1 MPREEPMWATSGYA
15 SGVCARNRCARE
27 KPVFCPK
34 AAEKHWKTECGRT
47 VIIAAVFSVEMPY
60 SDARIPS
67 ARPTKAAANSSSLT
81 KKQGRL
87 EQSLIDSSEL
97 AAPLNG
103 LYQYAIK
110 NVYQAREVIEVEAMG
125 YKVLGELIDFFME
138 WVNHP
143 SSGQSQKSPS
153 CFGAPAYPGTTE
165 GRLHAWRTCL
175 IIFPE

>member
-1 MPREEPMWATSGYA
+1 MDSFVNHEE
-15 SGVCARNRCARE
+15 
-27 KPVFCPK
+27 
-34 AAEKHWKTECGRT
+34 
-47 VIIAAVFSVEMPY
+47 
-60 SDARIPS
+60 D
-67 ARPTKAAANSSSLT
+67 LL
-81 KKQGRL
+81 QGRM

-97 AAPLNG
+97 SAPLNG

-153 CFGAPAYPGTTE
+153 CFRAPTCPKITE

>member
-1 MPREEPMWATSGYA
+1 M
-15 SGVCARNRCARE
+15 
-27 KPVFCPK
+27 
-34 AAEKHWKTECGRT
+34 
-47 VIIAAVFSVEMPY
+47 
-60 SDARIPS
+60 
-67 ARPTKAAANSSSLT
+67 RPGLPHGPGL
-81 KKQGRL
+81 QGKL

-143 SSGQSQKSPS
+143 SSGQSQKIAIMLQGTGVPRNNGGPPHLPPDGLG
-153 CFGAPAYPGTTE
+153 CPGA
-165 GRLHAWRTCL
+165 RL
-175 IIFPE
+175 